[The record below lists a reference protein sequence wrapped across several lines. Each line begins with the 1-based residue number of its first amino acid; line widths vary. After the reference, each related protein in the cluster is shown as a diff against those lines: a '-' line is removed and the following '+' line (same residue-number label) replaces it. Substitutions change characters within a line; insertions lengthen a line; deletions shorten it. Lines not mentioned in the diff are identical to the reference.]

1 MRLAGKQSTKPLPK
15 AVRKQSKDDSFLK
28 KGIRIELGE
37 NIEDIKSPTIRP
49 EGVLGGLQAGGR
61 AMAQL
66 AGERPDY
73 GRNVFY
79 DPEWRQAIKKQGI
92 NFKDTPLA
100 AAGAYA
106 ARFAGDITSDETRKY
121 YWRMNHPLAIADE
134 LLRGAVDPTGQLNK
148 YQASLIGLAAVQPAV
163 AMTGAYDPTNLA
175 QLGRPKGFKQNTP
188 RSDDPTQT
196 ANPGTELFQRFFQG
210 RTGRP
215 LKYSSA
221 QEEIPSLTKQR
232 YGQYLNFLYNNPDPV
247 GKATG
252 GLVKFTGEN
261 LQGNPEAR
269 FLGYPVSVPSVTALA
284 GGLVGARE
292 AIKRA
297 PSVTTAVQGGLE
309 GVGGKP
315 VKTRTMGKA
324 PIRRAMVGGLAGST
338 GGVLAG
344 NLFNRALATT
354 QKNTQLPMSPYE

>member
-1 MRLAGKQSTKPLPK
+1 MTKTKLAGQRPQAVGKQEKS
-15 AVRKQSKDDSFLK
+15 DFFLK
-28 KGIRIELGE
+28 RLLGE
-37 NIEDIKSPTIRP
+37 DIQNVKKDVRRPT
-49 EGVLGGLQAGGR
+49 GFLGGLEAGGR
-61 AMAQL
+61 TMAQL
-66 AGERPDY
+66 AVDRPDY

-79 DPEWRQAIKKQGI
+79 DPEFRQQLKAQGI
-92 NFKDTPLA
+92 DFKKTPLA
-100 AAGAYA
+100 ATGAYA

-134 LLRGAVDPTGQLNK
+134 LLRGTVDPTGKLDK
-148 YQASLIGLAAVQPAV
+148 YQASWIGLAAVQPAV
-163 AMTGAYDPTNLA
+163 AATGAYNPTNLA

-188 RSDDPTQT
+188 RSDDPTET
-196 ANPGTELFQRFFQG
+196 ANPATEVFQRFFQG

-221 QEEIPSLTKQR
+221 QEEIPTLTKQR

-247 GKATG
+247 GKVTG

-269 FLGYPVSVPSVTALA
+269 FLGYPVSVPSVTGLA
-284 GGLVGARE
+284 GGVLGARE

-297 PSVTTAVQGGLE
+297 PSVTTTVQGTLPGL
-309 GVGGKP
+309 GGKP

-324 PIRRAMVGGLAGST
+324 PILRAIGGGLAGST
-338 GGVLAG
+338 GGALAG
-344 NLFNRALATT
+344 NLFNRALAAT

>member
-1 MRLAGKQSTKPLPK
+1 MRIAGKQTTDSITKGFMPGLK
-15 AVRKQSKDDSFLK
+15 AGARSM
-28 KGIRIELGE
+28 I
-37 NIEDIKSPTIRP
+37 
-49 EGVLGGLQAGGR
+49 
-61 AMAQL
+61 QL
-66 AGERPDY
+66 SEQRPDY

-79 DPEWRQAIKKQGI
+79 DPEWKQSLKKQGI
-92 NFKDTPLA
+92 TIKDTPLA
-100 AAGAYA
+100 AAGAYV
-106 ARFAGDITSDETRKY
+106 ARAVGDVTSDETRKY

-134 LLRGAVDPTGQLNK
+134 LLRGAVDPTGKLNK

-163 AMTGAYDPTNLA
+163 AATGAYDPTNLA

-188 RSDDPTQT
+188 TSDDPTES
-196 ANPGTELFQRFFQG
+196 ANPATELFQRFFQG

-247 GKATG
+247 GKVTG

-324 PIRRAMVGGLAGST
+324 PILRAIGGGLAGSA

-344 NLFNRALATT
+344 NLFNRALAAT